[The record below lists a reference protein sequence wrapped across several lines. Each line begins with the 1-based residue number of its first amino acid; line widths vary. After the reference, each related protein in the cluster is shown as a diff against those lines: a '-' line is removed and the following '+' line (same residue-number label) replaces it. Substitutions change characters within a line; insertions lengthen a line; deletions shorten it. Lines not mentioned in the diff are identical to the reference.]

1 MYLLSYIR
9 GDFVYCPVLL
19 VLFKSQ
25 LPGLFTLHLK
35 QIFIIRKYFTA
46 LLTVNCAFY
55 LPFYE
60 KRQKSSCI
68 FGGYVV

>member
-1 MYLLSYIR
+1 MKNIDFTDFFNVFLSGATIT
-9 GDFVYCPVLL
+9 
-19 VLFKSQ
+19 
-25 LPGLFTLHLK
+25 GLFTLHLK

-46 LLTVNCAFY
+46 LLTVNRAFY